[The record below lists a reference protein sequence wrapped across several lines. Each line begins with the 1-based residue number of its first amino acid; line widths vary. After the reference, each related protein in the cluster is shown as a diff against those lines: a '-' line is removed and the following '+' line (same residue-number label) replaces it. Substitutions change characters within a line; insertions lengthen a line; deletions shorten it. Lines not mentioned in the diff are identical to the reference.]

1 MKNAKNKKN
10 TKASQKSIKLVIES
24 FGYVTVEVFGVEGQI
39 LAHLNIN
46 LEKLPNTS
54 EHKANM
60 FDITYANGEFDIQVP
75 LNRTLDPFNKEEV
88 TDLVWDVV
96 RVHFPVF
103 DHFTY
108 TLGSGELFEAL
119 GDLIGMKRPEE
130 LDKPEAL
137 QDDLP
142 KGLIH

>member
-1 MKNAKNKKN
+1 MKKAMNKKN
-10 TKASQKSIKLVIES
+10 TKARQKSITLVIES

-46 LEKLPNTS
+46 LEKLPDTS
-54 EHKANM
+54 EHNADK
-60 FDITYANGEFDIQVP
+60 FDITYTNGEFNIEVP

-96 RVHFPVF
+96 RVQFPVF
-103 DHFTY
+103 DYFTY